1 MGSYVSRK
9 SSPSHTALIVLL
21 ALVALFAT
29 AAAACGGGDTK
40 VEPEPDPDPGA
51 NAAPGNVE
59 DPPAGATQVDV
70 QLLEFKVVPDP
81 ESVPAGTIYF
91 LAGNNGGEAH
101 ELVIVRS
108 DSAPGDLPV
117 GDDGRIPEDDI
128 DLVDEIEPFSA
139 GSQASIA
146 LDLEPGAYILLCN
159 IADDEGGEIE
169 SHYQEGM
176 FAAFTVE

>member
-1 MGSYVSRK
+1 MGRDLSLNIRR
-9 SSPSHTALIVLL
+9 TAIFG
-21 ALVALFAT
+21 LVFIAAIAML
-29 AAAACGGGDTK
+29 AAACGGGDTK
-40 VEPEPDPDPGA
+40 VAPEPDPDPGA

-70 QLLEFKVVPDP
+70 QLVEFKVVPDP

-108 DSAPGDLPV
+108 DVAPGDLPV
-117 GDDGRIPEDDI
+117 GDDGRIPEDEI

-139 GSQASIA
+139 GSDASIA
-146 LDLEPGAYILLCN
+146 LDLEPGAYVLLCN
-159 IADDEGGEIE
+159 IAEEEGGEIE
-169 SHYQEGM
+169 SHYQKGM